1 MRVRLTLC
9 LFRFSTVLAT
19 EGAGAIY
26 KGLKPTLVGTFP
38 EKAIKLGMNDFVRGL
53 LADEK
58 GRVSAG
64 FPSQYW
70 CISAL

>member
-1 MRVRLTLC
+1 MTHTLPSPV
-9 LFRFSTVLAT
+9 FSTVLAT

-53 LADEK
+53 LADEN
-58 GRVSAG
+58 GRVQFW
-64 FPSQYW
+64 FPCPSRY
-70 CISAL
+70 

>member
-1 MRVRLTLC
+1 
-9 LFRFSTVLAT
+9 VLAT

-53 LADEK
+53 LADEN
-58 GRVSAG
+58 GRVQFW
-64 FPSQYW
+64 FPCPSRY
-70 CISAL
+70 